1 MWGGGE
7 KVDAGVDGG
16 GEEHEQPELLPHPQ
30 PGVEPGGEARVLCP
44 PAGVD
49 ILTRR
54 LHLASWRYAAKTPG
68 R

>member
-30 PGVEPGGEARVLCP
+30 PGVQPDGEARVLCA
-44 PAGVD
+44 PARGFRVG
-49 ILTRR
+49 TF
-54 LHLASWRYAAKTPG
+54 
-68 R
+68 